1 MKAREPRVRAS
12 RQASLARYNFRV
24 MMFSNWWLLVIPV
37 AASQLTVFWN
47 IITQRYSPT
56 LPVATVEMVSPLLA
70 AFLGAHVLTAEYRSG
85 VGAIIASKPIHI
97 GRIVLMRLAVVLG
110 AVWGL
115 ALLSLA
121 AFYYGMEPYD
131 VVRPAL
137 ACIPS
142 MLFMAMLALTFATMF
157 RHPLSGFAVAALWW
171 ALDLPPGPS
180 VHPYLTLRSL
190 ANSIPSIGVSLE
202 GPFITDWWVAKVLLL
217 AGAAILF
224 ARHSRLVFALGAAP
238 TVTARKRALGW
249 ATGLIA
255 VYLVSGAALKVGYA
269 YTHRGKVR
277 PEDVTWLRRQFAP
290 YGPLP
295 LSALFGP
302 TFRAYL
308 GDIPNAW
315 RIQQDNEMDSLGDT
329 DEHRKRLKA
338 ALDAG
343 GGVWGPSA
351 SDLYARLQA
360 SRTKD
365 TALKLAIIDTEIKRY
380 PDSPYLG
387 SLLTYRART
396 MADASMASEATAAFE
411 EVLARVQDPV
421 YRVQALAFLARQDFN
436 QGTYPRAVE
445 RAREWAKLAPVQE
458 RFVPMVLEADSLRA
472 SGDPAGAKAAA
483 GRAMAAIREFR
494 QAALKG
500 TLNIHSGTVTRW
512 EREAAASEG
521 RLKSF

>member
-1 MKAREPRVRAS
+1 MKLREPKARTN

-47 IITQRYSPT
+47 IITQRYQPT
-56 LPVATVEMVSPLLA
+56 LPVGTVEMVSPLLA

-97 GRIVLMRLAVVLG
+97 GRIVLMRMAVVLG

-171 ALDLPPGPS
+171 AMDLPPGPA
-180 VHPYLTLRSL
+180 VQPYLTLRSL

-202 GPFITDWWVAKVLLL
+202 GPFISDWWVAKLLL
-217 AGAAILF
+217 LIGAALLF
-224 ARHSRLVFALGAAP
+224 ARHSKLVFALGAAP
-238 TVTARKRALGW
+238 TATARKRALGW
-249 ATGLIA
+249 AAGLIV

-269 YTHRGKVR
+269 YTHRSKVR

-295 LSALFGP
+295 MAALFGP
-302 TFRAYL
+302 TFKAYL
-308 GDIPNAW
+308 GEIPNAW

-329 DEHRKRLKA
+329 EDHRKRLKA

-343 GGVWGPSA
+343 GGLWGPSA
-351 SDLYARLQA
+351 SDLYARLCA
-360 SRTKD
+360 SRTRD
-365 TALKLAIIDTEIKRY
+365 IGLKLSIIDTEIKRY

-387 SLLTYRART
+387 SLLTFRART
-396 MADASMASEATAAFE
+396 LADAERAPEATVAFE
-411 EVLARVQDPV
+411 DVLARVQDPV
-421 YRVQALAFLARQDFN
+421 YRVQALAFLARQDYN
-436 QGTYPRAVE
+436 TGNHTRAVE
-445 RAREWAKLAPVQE
+445 RAREWARFAPLQE
-458 RFVPMVLEADSLRA
+458 RFVPLVLEADCLRA
-472 SGDPAGAKAAA
+472 SGDAAGARGAAD
-483 GRAMAAIREFR
+483 RALAAIREFR

-500 TLNIHSGTVTRW
+500 TLDIHSGTVTRW
-512 EREAAASEG
+512 EREAAAAEG
-521 RLKSF
+521 RLKAF